1 VPSCFS
7 IQFNSEKIETIRD
20 LSWVALLLRQFVNVL
35 SFLQVDDREDYIR
48 HLPAIAHDSY
58 AVVTDVL
65 QEDTL
70 AGFDRVFFAI
80 AESTEFC
87 HKTIRPLVFMSSL
100 ADWVYVIAV
109 TAAAKNLPVR
119 AGVIK
124 TLSEEHKDLN
134 SSSLHSSRIFLLS
147 PANLG
152 GVRAGYVM
160 AENAESDLSGRL
172 RREGVTL
179 GEVFSFIS
187 GLYFRGKLAYARA
200 FSSPPSGVCGC
211 YVITAGGGLVPP
223 ETVVNLNLLREFAV
237 NAIDPCNEHY
247 RAPLDRDCGSLSETL
262 GNSCEIVLLGSI
274 ATPKYV
280 EPLLQIFRERLVFP
294 MDFVGRGD
302 MSRGGLMLRCVEAG
316 RELDY
321 TPILTATRRGSRPPK
336 LSPLVVNPRKLR
348 QDSKNGVTDRP

>member
-1 VPSCFS
+1 
-7 IQFNSEKIETIRD
+7 
-20 LSWVALLLRQFVNVL
+20 
-35 SFLQVDDREDYIR
+35 
-48 HLPAIAHDSY
+48 
-58 AVVTDVL
+58 
-65 QEDTL
+65 
-70 AGFDRVFFAI
+70 
-80 AESTEFC
+80 
-87 HKTIRPLVFMSSL
+87 M
-100 ADWVYVIAV
+100 
-109 TAAAKNLPVR
+109 
-119 AGVIK
+119 
-124 TLSEEHKDLN
+124 EEHKDLDC
-134 SSSLHSSRIFLLS
+134 SSRQNSRIFLLS

-160 AENAESDLSGRL
+160 AENAESDLSRRL
-172 RREGVTL
+172 RGEGMTL

-187 GLYFRGKLAYARA
+187 GLYFRSKLAYARA

-223 ETVVNLNLLREFAV
+223 ETMVNLKMLGEFAV
-237 NAIDPCNEHY
+237 NAIDACNERY
-247 RAPLDRDCGSLSETL
+247 RVPLDRDCGTLSETL

-294 MDFVGRGD
+294 VDFVGRGD

-336 LSPLVVNPRKLR
+336 LAPLVVNPRKMR
-348 QDSKNGVTDRP
+348 QHSKNGVTEIP